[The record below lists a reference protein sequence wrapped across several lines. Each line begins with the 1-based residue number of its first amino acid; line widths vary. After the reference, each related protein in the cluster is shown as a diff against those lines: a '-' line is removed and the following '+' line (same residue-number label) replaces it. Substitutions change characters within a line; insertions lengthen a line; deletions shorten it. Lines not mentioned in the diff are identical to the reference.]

1 MSGLMVLLAAT
12 VIEISRGKKDT
23 DKQTD
28 RQTNGHVNP
37 TPATAVDVGN
47 KKYDFLVSA
56 EYV

>member
-1 MSGLMVLLAAT
+1 MSGLMVFLAAT

-47 KKYDFLVSA
+47 KKI
-56 EYV
+56 